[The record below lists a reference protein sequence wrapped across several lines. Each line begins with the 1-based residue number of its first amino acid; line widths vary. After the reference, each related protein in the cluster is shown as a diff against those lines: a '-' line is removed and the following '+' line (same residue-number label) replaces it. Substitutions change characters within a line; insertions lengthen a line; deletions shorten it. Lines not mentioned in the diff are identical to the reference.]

1 MKILKVSLKDNPYPI
16 FIGQKSLH
24 RVAPFIRKHNLGNF
38 ALIITTE
45 KIHSLYKKII
55 SKTFSGIKHKVVT
68 VIDGERAKSKEWFF
82 KVISE
87 AIKADSL
94 DRRMIIVCLGGGVV
108 GDLGGF
114 LAAVY
119 KRGTPCIQIPTTLL
133 AQIDSSIGGKT
144 AIDVDEAK
152 NILGAFHQPR
162 AVFIDPDF
170 LATLSEREFRQ
181 GMAEAIKY
189 GIIKDK
195 DFFHFLMD
203 NSQKVKNL
211 NSKSILRL
219 ITTCASIKADIVS
232 KDEREKKGLRT
243 ILNFGHTFGHALESY
258 LGYGKISHGEAVGL
272 GMYYAAQLSFVL
284 GKCSKGAVQEL
295 AQALKLFSLPIG
307 LKFDP
312 QAVYNSLIYDKKFI
326 SGTVRMVLLK
336 RMGRVEVVSGISRVI
351 IQKTLRGFGGGQ
363 C

>member
-1 MKILKVSLKDNPYPI
+1 M
-16 FIGQKSLH
+16 
-24 RVAPFIRKHNLGNF
+24 
-38 ALIITTE
+38 
-45 KIHSLYKKII
+45 
-55 SKTFSGIKHKVVT
+55 
-68 VIDGERAKSKEWFF
+68 
-82 KVISE
+82 
-87 AIKADSL
+87 
-94 DRRMIIVCLGGGVV
+94 
-108 GDLGGF
+108 
-114 LAAVY
+114 
-119 KRGTPCIQIPTTLL
+119 
-133 AQIDSSIGGKT
+133 
-144 AIDVDEAK
+144 
-152 NILGAFHQPR
+152 LGAFHQLR
-162 AVFIDPDF
+162 ELFIDTDV
-170 LATLSEREFRQ
+170 LATMSEREFRQ

-272 GMYYAAQLSFVL
+272 GMYYAAQLSCVL